1 MHVQELMTTPA
12 LSIGPE
18 ASLKDVATIFV
29 ERGISGLPVCDAEN
43 RVIGVISEGD
53 ILYKEHDPRTGRKGG
68 ALAWL
73 ADGRSTPLVK
83 SRAQLVREAMT
94 SPPIT
99 ISAWSSVSEA
109 ARLMTERGVNR
120 LPVLKDGELVG
131 IVTRTDLV
139 RAFTRSDEEIVH
151 EVQDE
156 LLRRTMWLEPGTVAV
171 DVVRGEVKLRGLL
184 EKRSDVVLLQRLV
197 ARVPG
202 VVSVVNDVRWNVDD
216 LSRREKLLV
225 GRTSS

>member
-53 ILYKEHDPRTGRKGG
+53 ILYKEHDPRTGGKGG